1 MFSSDIFFIERRN
14 KNMIKHIHIQIEPD
28 LKKKFKIAVAKE
40 GKTEKDIIA
49 VLIVNYLKGK

>member
-1 MFSSDIFFIERRN
+1 
-14 KNMIKHIHIQIEPD
+14 MIKHIHIQIEPD